1 MKSPSAHAKYCAGKG
16 RPPQP
21 DSSAKHSRKASA
33 LAIAQTVAKSRK
45 NDAMWYRASHS
56 LTITAIM
63 TIAVAVAFVA
73 ERAFATSKPAGTA
86 QNEKL
91 YRWVDDKGV
100 VHYGDSI
107 PPEYSK
113 KQRDVL
119 NKQGI
124 QIGTMEAEKSPA
136 QVAEELRQKETIRQA
151 AARDDILLR
160 TYLSSEQIEQLRDQ
174 RLDLIESQ
182 IKVTTQ
188 YLHTK
193 RTKLM
198 ELHAQS
204 GHFRPYNPAAN
215 APTMPDQL
223 AEDLVRTLNDIKV
236 QEENLDA
243 KRAEQGALRAQFR
256 SDIERF
262 KQLKAAQ
269 AVTRTQ

>member
-1 MKSPSAHAKYCAGKG
+1 MKSPGAHAKYCAGKG

-33 LAIAQTVAKSRK
+33 QAAAKSRK

-56 LTITAIM
+56 LTITAIL
-63 TIAVAVAFVA
+63 TIAVAVTFMA
-73 ERAFATSKPAGTA
+73 ERTLATSKPAGTT

-113 KQRDVL
+113 QQRDVL

-124 QIGTMEAEKSPA
+124 QIGTMEAEKTPA
-136 QVAEELRQKETIRQA
+136 QVAEELRQKEAIRQA

-160 TYLSSEQIEQLRDQ
+160 TYLSFEQIEQLRDQ

-198 ELHAQS
+198 ELHALA
-204 GHFRPYNPAAN
+204 GHYRPYSTGAN

-223 AEDLVRTLNDIKV
+223 AEDLVRTLNDIRV
-236 QEENLDA
+236 QEENLES
-243 KRAEQGALRAQFR
+243 KRSEQEALRAHFR

>member
-1 MKSPSAHAKYCAGKG
+1 MKSPGAHAKYCAVMWN
-16 RPPQP
+16 R
-21 DSSAKHSRKASA
+21 ASCS
-33 LAIAQTVAKSRK
+33 LAIA
-45 NDAMWYRASHS
+45 
-56 LTITAIM
+56 AIV
-63 TIAVAVAFVA
+63 TIAVSVTFAA
-73 ERAFATSKPAGTA
+73 ERAAATSKPAGTGQA
-86 QNEKL
+86 EKL

-113 KQRDVL
+113 QQRDVL

-124 QIGTMEAEKSPA
+124 QIGTMDAEKSPA

-160 TYLSSEQIEQLRDQ
+160 TYLSFEQIEQLRDQ

-188 YLHTK
+188 YLHSK

-198 ELHAQS
+198 GLHAQS
-204 GHFRPYNPAAN
+204 GHYRPYNSAGN

-223 AEDLVRTLNDIKV
+223 AEDLVRTINDIKI
-236 QEENLDA
+236 QEENLES
-243 KRAEQGALRAQFR
+243 KRAEQDALRSRFR